1 MLLIIISIAL
11 LQGLLLEVDRAE
23 WMVFEDRW
31 GADHVVWEDVELL
44 FARGS
49 KSKSPHLWLEQIL
62 KGVKLV

>member
-1 MLLIIISIAL
+1 
-11 LQGLLLEVDRAE
+11 
-23 WMVFEDRW
+23 MVFEDRW